1 MLTAGNCREEEFH
14 RIRIGSIGGIVSPK
28 EILLVQMA
36 VRALAPEAVQDT
48 EATVREF
55 GKGSADS
62 LRCLKLP
69 IGLRRRLPPTFISVL
84 GATASTNL
92 CINSSAVA
100 IG

>member
-48 EATVREF
+48 ETTVRKF

-62 LRCLKLP
+62 LRCLKC
-69 IGLRRRLPPTFISVL
+69 RSVSERRLPPTFISVL
-84 GATASTNL
+84 GATASTKL